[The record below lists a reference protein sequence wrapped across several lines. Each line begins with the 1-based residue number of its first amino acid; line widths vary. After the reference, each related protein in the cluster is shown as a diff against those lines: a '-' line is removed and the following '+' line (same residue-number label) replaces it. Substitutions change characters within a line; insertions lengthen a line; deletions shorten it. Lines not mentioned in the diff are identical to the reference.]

1 MKNKIFL
8 LFFLFSC
15 GFIFSS
21 CDFTPPLNKEILQA
35 QKYII
40 QQDYDTAILKY
51 KDILR
56 KNPPKEI
63 KVKINFQLGDL
74 YSIYLSKNK
83 EALPFYGAIMKISD
97 DPLWLVRTQERMGE
111 IYFSYLK
118 DFRRSQEIYQKLSQ
132 FRPKLSK
139 QDFYSFRYAISTFN
153 NGQYAKALILFKD
166 IKNNKSHEF
175 RDRAIYF
182 EGLIYFQEK
191 KWTKAV
197 DVWKLYLKR
206 EVRRDNVV
214 QTKFLMANAYETM
227 EKLKVAYNLYYSILG
242 EYPNTEVVKNRLKA
256 IYERRVARK
265 R

>member
-8 LFFLFSC
+8 FLFFTLSALT
-15 GFIFSS
+15 S

-35 QKYII
+35 QKFII
-40 QQDYDTAILKY
+40 QQDYVTAIKKY
-51 KDILR
+51 KDILD
-56 KNPPKEI
+56 KNPPKDI

-83 EALPFYGAIMKISD
+83 QALPYYQAIMKISD

-118 DFRRSQEIYQKLSQ
+118 DYKKSQDIYQKLSQ
-132 FRPKLSK
+132 FKPSLSK
-139 QDFYSFRYAISTFN
+139 QDFYSFRYAMSTFN
-153 NGQYAKALILFKD
+153 NGQYRKALTLFSR
-166 IKNNKSHEF
+166 IKNDKNHEF
-175 RDRAIYF
+175 RDRSIYF
-182 EGLIYFQEK
+182 EGLIHFQEK
-191 KWTKAV
+191 RWEKAV
-197 DVWKLYLKR
+197 ETWKLYLSR

-227 EKLKVAYNLYYSILG
+227 EKLKAAYNLYYSILG

>member
-1 MKNKIFL
+1 MRIKIFVFFFIAG
-8 LFFLFSC
+8 LFVT
-15 GFIFSS
+15 S

-40 QQDYDTAILKY
+40 QQDYDTAIKKY

-56 KNPPKEI
+56 KNPPNEI

-83 EALPFYGAIMKISD
+83 EALPYYRVIMKISNE
-97 DPLWLVRTQERMGE
+97 PLWLVRTQERMGE
-111 IYFSYLK
+111 IYFSYIK
-118 DFRRSQEIYQKLSQ
+118 DFRKSEEIYRKLSQ
-132 FRPKLSK
+132 FQPRLSK

-153 NGQYAKALILFKD
+153 NGQYKKALSLFTE
-166 IKNNKSHEF
+166 IKNTKGHEF
-175 RDRAIYF
+175 QVRAIYF

-191 KWTKAV
+191 KWNKAV
-197 DVWKLYLKR
+197 DTWKKYLKR

>member
-1 MKNKIFL
+1 MKNKIF
-8 LFFLFSC
+8 FIFSFLFLV
-15 GFIFSS
+15 GVSS

-40 QQDYDTAILKY
+40 QQNYETAIIKY
-51 KDILR
+51 KDILS
-56 KNPPKEI
+56 KNLPKEI

-83 EALPFYGAIMKISD
+83 EALPYYKAIMKLSS
-97 DPLWLVRTQERMGE
+97 DPLWLVKTQERMGE

-118 DFRRSQEIYQKLSQ
+118 DYDKAQIIYEKLSQ
-132 FRPKLSK
+132 FKPRLAK
-139 QDFYSFRYAISTFN
+139 QDFYNFRYAISTLKNNQFALAYRLFN
-153 NGQYAKALILFKD
+153 E
-166 IKNNKSHEF
+166 IKNQKNHEF
-175 RDRAIYF
+175 RDRVIYY

-191 KWTKAV
+191 KWEKAV
-197 DVWKLYLKR
+197 EVWKDYLKT
-206 EVRRDNVV
+206 EPRRDNIV

-227 EKLKVAYNLYYSILG
+227 EKLKIAYNLYYSILG
-242 EYPNTEVVKNRLKA
+242 EYPNTAVLKNRLKA

>member
-1 MKNKIFL
+1 MKNKIFT
-8 LFFLFSC
+8 LFFVGGLFVT
-15 GFIFSS
+15 S

-40 QQDYDTAILKY
+40 QQDYDTAITKY
-51 KDILR
+51 KDILS
-56 KNPPKEI
+56 KNPPNEI

-83 EALPFYGAIMKISD
+83 KALPYYSAIMKISNE
-97 DPLWLVRTQERMGE
+97 PLWLVRTQERMGE
-111 IYFSYLK
+111 IYFSYIK
-118 DFRRSQEIYQKLSQ
+118 DFKKSEEIYKKLSQ

-153 NGQYAKALILFKD
+153 NGQYRQALKLFTE
-166 IKNNKSHEF
+166 IKNSKTHEF
-175 RDRAIYF
+175 KDRAIYF
-182 EGLIYFQEK
+182 EGLIHFQEK
-191 KWTKAV
+191 RWSEAV
-197 DVWKLYLKR
+197 EVWKSYLKR